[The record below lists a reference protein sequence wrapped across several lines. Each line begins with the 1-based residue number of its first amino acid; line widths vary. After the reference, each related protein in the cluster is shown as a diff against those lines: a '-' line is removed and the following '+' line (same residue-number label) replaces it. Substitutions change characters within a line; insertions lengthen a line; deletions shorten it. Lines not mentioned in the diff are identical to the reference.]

1 MISTTI
7 ELSVL
12 LGKNVSMYDWNFDF
26 NDCLYEMWKEDFY
39 ENIKENWVWCY
50 IMKDDKKVYLDD
62 EMIKHVDYDY
72 DVDFDNM
79 KIEFAEMIW
88 DAIDRAWI
96 NLEEIFW
103 KYWIMYVWNDFYTP
117 HYYNFDNDSYDIAI
131 ALKDDEDT
139 YWQDFL
145 QKYWLEELVQYYI
158 DNIRVSSYDWYMSY
172 EPSILED
179 VVRNDY
185 CTIYAILKKENVFED
200 LQQVFE
206 DLIINCD
213 ALYIREENII
223 ERRYTLDEYVYEDWN
238 TWYERSINIKTRNTY
253 EVLFE

>member
-1 MISTTI
+1 MSTTI

-12 LGKNVSMYDWNFDF
+12 LGKNVSTYDWNFDF
-26 NDCLYEMWKEDFY
+26 NDCLYEMWKEDIY
-39 ENIKENWVWCY
+39 DYIHDWKPY

-62 EMIKHVDYDY
+62 EMIKYVDYDY

-79 KIEFAEMIW
+79 KIEFAKLIW
-88 DAIDRAWI
+88 DLIKLAWI

-103 KYWIMYVWNDFYTP
+103 KYWIMYVWNSFYTP
-117 HYYNFDNDSYDIAI
+117 HYYNFDNDSYDITI

-158 DNIRVSSYDWYMSY
+158 DNIRVSSYDWYMSF
-172 EPSILED
+172 EPRILED

-213 ALYIREENII
+213 ALYIREENIT
-223 ERRYTLDEYVYEDWN
+223 ERRYTLDEYVYEDWS
-238 TWYERSINIKTRNTY
+238 TWYERSTNIKTRNTY

>member
-12 LGKNVSMYDWNFDF
+12 LGKNVSTYSYGNFDF
-26 NDCLYEMWKEDFY
+26 SDCIYETWRDDITCYIQDWLKP
-39 ENIKENWVWCY
+39 Y
-50 IMKDDKKVYLDD
+50 IMKDDERVYLDD
-62 EMIKHVDYDY
+62 NMIKHIEYDF
-72 DVDFDNM
+72 DVDFESI
-79 KIEFAEMIW
+79 KTWLAEMIW
-88 DAIDRAWI
+88 NAIDRAWI

-117 HYYNFDNDSYDIAI
+117 HYYNFDNDSYDITI

-158 DNIRVSSYDWYMSY
+158 DNVRVSSYNWYMSY
-172 EPSILED
+172 EPRILED

-185 CTIYAILKKENVFED
+185 CTIRAILKKENVFED

-206 DLIINCD
+206 DLIIDCD
-213 ALYIREENII
+213 ALYVREENITA
-223 ERRYTLDEYVYEDWN
+223 RKYTLDEYVYEDWS
-238 TWYERSINIKTRNTY
+238 TGYERNTNIKTRNTY